1 MGLNWRRVTAAAA
14 TCSVVTGMTL
24 NLGLEFL
31 ARQTFFPALPKPP
44 LPPGA
49 LPTAVSLAASFAV
62 LLAVTAWTGR
72 REPALPEDI
81 SAVME
86 A

>member
-1 MGLNWRRVTAAAA
+1 MTAAAA
-14 TCSVVTGMTL
+14 TASVVTGAGL
-24 NLGLEFL
+24 NLALEFL

-49 LPTAVSLAASFAV
+49 LPTAVSLAASFVV

-72 REPALPEDI
+72 RETPLPEDI
-81 SAVME
+81 AAVME